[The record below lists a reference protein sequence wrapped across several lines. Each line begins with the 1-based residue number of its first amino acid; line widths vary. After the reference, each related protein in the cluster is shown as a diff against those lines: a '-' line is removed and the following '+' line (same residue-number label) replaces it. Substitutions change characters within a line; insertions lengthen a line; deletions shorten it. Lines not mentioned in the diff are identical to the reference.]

1 MKTEKDKINIEI
13 SRNDLPALYQ
23 TATIASSN
31 AQKNYLISVIINICF
46 LSLGAISSAINLE
59 GTSISGIQ
67 YIFSFISA
75 ISLIISIFLTIY
87 LDQSKFEKKWYDGRA
102 IAESVKTISW
112 RFMMNSRPYSSLK
125 AESLFL
131 NHLNAIKNERK
142 SFGELM
148 GGENSIKP
156 QITDIMRKVRT
167 FNFEK
172 KRSLYIKNRIN
183 KQKIWYSNNC
193 LKNKSRSEQFFKISI
208 FIQILSV
215 IGAFLF
221 INNPYFI
228 FNPTGVF
235 TTIVAGLLAWTQV
248 KQYKTLAESYGLTT
262 QELGI
267 IEEKAKRIKSPI
279 ELSIFVNE
287 AETAI
292 SREHTVWLARRVN
305 I

>member
-1 MKTEKDKINIEI
+1 
-13 SRNDLPALYQ
+13 
-23 TATIASSN
+23 
-31 AQKNYLISVIINICF
+31 
-46 LSLGAISSAINLE
+46 
-59 GTSISGIQ
+59 
-67 YIFSFISA
+67 
-75 ISLIISIFLTIY
+75 
-87 LDQSKFEKKWYDGRA
+87 
-102 IAESVKTISW
+102 
-112 RFMMNSRPYSSLK
+112 
-125 AESLFL
+125 
-131 NHLNAIKNERK
+131 
-142 SFGELM
+142 M